1 MWSVSSTINADRNIK
16 GHNVTMHSY
25 VSHIQD
31 VEYFEVQIQFNLR
44 TIKHV
49 VVGTVTFQTVLY

>member
-1 MWSVSSTINADRNIK
+1 MN
-16 GHNVTMHSY
+16 SY
-25 VSHIQD
+25 VSHTQD

-49 VVGTVTFQTVLY
+49 VGTVTFQTVLY

>member
-1 MWSVSSTINADRNIK
+1 
-16 GHNVTMHSY
+16 MHSY